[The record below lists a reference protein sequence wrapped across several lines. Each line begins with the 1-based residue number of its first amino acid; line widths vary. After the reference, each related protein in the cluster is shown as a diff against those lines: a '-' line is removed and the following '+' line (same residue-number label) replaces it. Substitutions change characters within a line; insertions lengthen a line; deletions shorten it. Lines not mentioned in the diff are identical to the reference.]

1 MRKYSLGA
9 FLLDLD
15 DPARLIGRLETP
27 LLEPNADERNGYVPN
42 VVYSCGGMI
51 HEGWLVV
58 PYGFA
63 DEGVR
68 FMSVRVDDL
77 LREMV

>member
-1 MRKYSLGA
+1 
-9 FLLDLD
+9 LD
-15 DPARLIGRLETP
+15 EP
-27 LLEPNADERNGYVPN
+27 LLTPSPDERNGYVPN

-68 FMSVRVDDL
+68 FMTVAVEDL
-77 LREMV
+77 LREMA

>member
-1 MRKYSLGA
+1 
-9 FLLDLD
+9 
-15 DPARLIGRLETP
+15 
-27 LLEPNADERNGYVPN
+27 LEPAPDERNGYVPN

-51 HEGWLVV
+51 YDGWLVV

-68 FMSVRVDDL
+68 FMTVSVDDL
-77 LREMV
+77 LSEMT